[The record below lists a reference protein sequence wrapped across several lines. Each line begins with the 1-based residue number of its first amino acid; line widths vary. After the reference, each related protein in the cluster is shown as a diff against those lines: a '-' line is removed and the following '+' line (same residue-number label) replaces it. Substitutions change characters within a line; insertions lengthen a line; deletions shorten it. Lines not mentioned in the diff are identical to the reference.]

1 MPFGL
6 GFDQDPFGGIDRM
19 MVHMRSTF
27 DSMHRNMASLQQE
40 AESGHHDGHS
50 FMRQSV
56 YSYSSTGNGAPRV
69 YEAHSSTRTA
79 PGGIRETRR
88 AVRDS
93 ERELEKVR
101 SQFYSYFHYEY
112 N

>member
-1 MPFGL
+1 MPFGF
-6 GFDQDPFGGIDRM
+6 GFDHDPFGGIDRM
-19 MVHMRSTF
+19 MVNMRTTF
-27 DSMHRNMASLQQE
+27 DNMHRNMARLQQE

-50 FMRQSV
+50 LVRQSV

-101 SQFYSYFHYEY
+101 FTFYSYYKL
-112 N
+112 